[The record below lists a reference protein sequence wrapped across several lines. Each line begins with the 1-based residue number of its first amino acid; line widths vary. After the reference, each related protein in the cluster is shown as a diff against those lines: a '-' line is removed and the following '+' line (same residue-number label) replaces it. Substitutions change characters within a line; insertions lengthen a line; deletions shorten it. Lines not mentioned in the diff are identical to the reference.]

1 MIKER
6 NDNHM
11 EGTDSKESHEEMQ
24 KAGEPFTP
32 EVSPEDL
39 KDQTSPAPGDEA
51 DQLKEDLEKSQKE
64 YLYLFSEFENY
75 KKRTLKER
83 MELLKSASQDIMVAM
98 LPVLDDFE
106 RALRSLEET
115 ERDPEVLQG
124 VELIFNKVKSV
135 LEQKGL
141 KRMVSI
147 GEEFDTDYHEA
158 ITKVPANDRSQIN
171 KVVDEAE
178 CGYLLND
185 KVIRHAKVVVAG

>member
-1 MIKER
+1 MK
-6 NDNHM
+6 
-11 EGTDSKESHEEMQ
+11 K
-24 KAGEPFTP
+24 K
-32 EVSPEDL
+32 
-39 KDQTSPAPGDEA
+39 TSPDSDDNAE
-51 DQLKEDLEKSQKE
+51 QLKEDLEKSQKE

-83 MELLKSASQDIMVAM
+83 MDLLKSASQDIMVAM

-106 RALRSLEET
+106 RAIRSLEES
-115 ERDPEVLQG
+115 EKDSEVLQG
-124 VELIFNKVKSV
+124 VELIFNKVRSV

-158 ITKVPANDRSQIN
+158 ITKVPANDKSQVN

>member
-1 MIKER
+1 MIKEKKEYPKEGS
-6 NDNHM
+6 DGQENH
-11 EGTDSKESHEEMQ
+11 EDVT

-32 EVSPEDL
+32 ELSPEDL
-39 KDQTSPAPGDEA
+39 KNETLPNAEDDVQK
-51 DQLKEDLEKSQKE
+51 LREDLEKSQKE

-83 MELLKSASQDIMVAM
+83 MDLLKTASQDIMVAM

-106 RALRSLEET
+106 RAIRSLEESQK
-115 ERDPEVLQG
+115 ESEVLEG
-124 VELIFNKVKSV
+124 VELIFNKVRSV

-141 KRMVSI
+141 KRMKSI
-147 GEEFDTDYHEA
+147 GEDFDTDYHEA
-158 ITKVPANDRSQIN
+158 ITKIPANDDSQVN

>member
-1 MIKER
+1 MIEEK
-6 NDNHM
+6 M
-11 EGTDSKESHEEMQ
+11 ENTNGREGHEEVE

-39 KDQTSPAPGDEA
+39 AKGTSSGSEDSPE
-51 DQLKEDLEKSQKE
+51 QIKKDLEKSQKE

-106 RALRSLEET
+106 RALRSLEESENT
-115 ERDPEVLQG
+115 GPEVLEG
-124 VELIFNKVKSV
+124 VELIFNKVSSV

-141 KRMVSI
+141 RKMKSV
-147 GEEFDTDYHEA
+147 GEEFNTDFHEA
-158 ITKVPANDRSQIN
+158 ITKVPAADESQVN
-171 KVVDEAE
+171 MVVDEAE
-178 CGYLLND
+178 CGYMLND